1 MLGAPGEHEGTE
13 RSSKGALAQHRQS
26 VCEWSS
32 RVQQRQS
39 CFDWTRRERSADRT
53 DNALADLDV
62 PGWERAVIWTLLTH
76 PEAICTDV
84 DRKLVV
90 LRISVRAAAKYV
102 AGEGRFG
109 LSDRAG
115 GRFSTAAARWMQRGI
130 LAARQDRRSTFYRVD
145 FNALADWARH
155 QMETRESALNQFA
168 GAARCCAPLRAA
180 APSMS
185 EGENKILSFNQSAPA
200 GRAAVAPAC
209 PPSRPQDAPR
219 THEPSA
225 TVPTLPEEVWQRE
238 CSERQ
243 LYDALRE
250 WWVRE
255 GLTDRGIDKAA
266 LIGAVLVCRLQP
278 RSNPQ
283 RYVEVCLG
291 RGVDENWLRNARAF
305 LLRMR
310 PPKESAG
317 DATPSPAVQAQLDQL
332 ARRS

>member
-1 MLGAPGEHEGTE
+1 MHEALGEHQGTG
-13 RSSKGALAQHRQS
+13 RSSKGALGEHPQA
-26 VCEWSS
+26 VCEWSP

-53 DNALADLDV
+53 DNALIDLDV

-76 PEAICTDV
+76 PDAICTDV
-84 DRKLVV
+84 DRKLVC

-102 AGEGRFG
+102 AGESRFG
-109 LSDRAG
+109 LSERAG
-115 GRFSTAAARWMQRGI
+115 GRFSTAAARWMERGI

-145 FNALADWARH
+145 FTALAAWARD
-155 QMETRESALNQFA
+155 QMETREAALNQFA
-168 GAARCCAPLRAA
+168 GAALCCAPLRGA

-185 EGENKILSFNQSAPA
+185 EGENKIYSINQSTPAVEPA
-200 GRAAVAPAC
+200 GATSV
-209 PPSRPQDAPR
+209 PQDAPR
-219 THEPSA
+219 THKPPLA
-225 TVPTLPEEVWQRE
+225 VPTLPEEVWQRE

-243 LYDALRE
+243 LYEALAA

-305 LLRMR
+305 LLRLR
-310 PPKESAG
+310 PRSEATG
-317 DATPSPAVQAQLDQL
+317 DAKPSPAVQAQLEQL
-332 ARRS
+332 ARRA